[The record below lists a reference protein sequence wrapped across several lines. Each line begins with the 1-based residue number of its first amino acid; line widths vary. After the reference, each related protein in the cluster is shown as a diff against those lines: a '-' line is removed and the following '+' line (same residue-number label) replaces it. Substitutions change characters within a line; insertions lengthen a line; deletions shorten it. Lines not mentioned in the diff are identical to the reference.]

1 MITETLASATSK
13 SSRVGVTTGTVFGTE
28 KTSLDYLLE
37 FSLRKRAVSTLT
49 NSLSAKEARL
59 LALYACGLDGRQDK
73 TVLDVI
79 TRFGMLQIDSVNVF
93 ERAHYMPLF
102 SRLGAFDKNELDGL
116 TGGKNP
122 TLIEYWAH
130 QASFI
135 KTEDFPLFGWRMQ
148 WYKDRAARPESFE
161 NEHKK
166 LISWI
171 KAELAAKG
179 PMTAAQFEH
188 EENKRKGSWWGWS
201 NVKTALERKIDQGEI
216 IAAGRTNF
224 SRIYALPEQILPK
237 KILNKTVDHHTA
249 QMKLFGNAAKLMGV
263 GTVRDIANVYC
274 IYASDAK
281 PIVADLVELGIVK
294 EVTVEG
300 WKEKAYLHKDFFN
313 FDFKQVKPSLTT
325 VLSPFDPLTWQRER
339 ALRIFNFDY
348 KIEIYTPEPKRI
360 YGYYSLPTLHKDK
373 LIARIDLKSDRQNKA
388 LLVQSAWHEKDLS
401 AKEVQVSA
409 KAVTKHLIEVR
420 NWQGLEDI
428 QAKGKGNFNI

>member
-1 MITETLASATSK
+1 
-13 SSRVGVTTGTVFGTE
+13 
-28 KTSLDYLLE
+28 
-37 FSLRKRAVSTLT
+37 
-49 NSLSAKEARL
+49 
-59 LALYACGLDGRQDK
+59 
-73 TVLDVI
+73 
-79 TRFGMLQIDSVNVF
+79 MLQIDSVNVF

-249 QMKLFGNAAKLMGV
+249 QMNLFGNAAKLMGV

-274 IYASDAK
+274 IYPSDAK
-281 PIVADLVELGIVK
+281 PIVADLLERGIVK

-300 WKEKAYLHKDFFN
+300 WKEKAYLHKDFVD
-313 FDFKQVKPSLTT
+313 FDFKQIKPNLTT

-360 YGYYSLPTLHKDK
+360 YGYYSLPTLHRDK
-373 LIARIDLKSDRQNKA
+373 LIARIDLKSDRQNKT

-401 AKEVQVSA
+401 AKEVVQYSKPVA
-409 KAVTKHLIEVR
+409 KHLKDVQK
-420 NWQGLEDI
+420 WQKLEDLEV
-428 QAKGKGNFNI
+428 KKKGNLALELRTHLI